1 MDPQQFVFEV
11 SPDAFQTDVVERS
24 NQAAIV
30 LLFWADQIPPSVA
43 QRQTLEALV
52 GGYGGR
58 VLLGLVDV
66 AQDPTLA
73 QHLRVQGLPAIRVVK
88 DGQIVEQVDG
98 PQDAEALKMLLEQLT
113 MSGGDIVRQQ
123 LDMMIE
129 QGDFDG
135 ALALLQQAINEE
147 PNNPVFKVEL
157 TDLLISMGDL
167 DGARTAL
174 STVPEDTEGRAKPQA
189 RLAFA
194 EEAASMGELEALR
207 AQIEAAS
214 ATEDLDA
221 RYQLS
226 IVAAA
231 AGHFEE
237 GLQNAM
243 VILQTDREY
252 RDDIG
257 RTTMIRM
264 FDALGKGSELATQYR
279 RRMFNYMH

>member
-1 MDPQQFVFEV
+1 MEPQQLVFEV

-24 NQAAIV
+24 KQVPIV
-30 LLFWADQIPPSVA
+30 LLFWADQIPPSVDTK
-43 QRQTLEALV
+43 QTLESLV
-52 GGYGGR
+52 SGFGGR
-58 VLLGLVDV
+58 ALLGLVDV

-88 DGQIVEQVDG
+88 DGQIVEQIDG
-98 PQDAEALKMLLEQLT
+98 PQDAETLKALLEQLT
-113 MSGGDIVRQQ
+113 MSGGDLVRQQ
-123 LDMMIE
+123 LDLMME

-135 ALALLQQAINEE
+135 ALALLQQAINDE
-147 PNNPVFKVEL
+147 PSNPLFKVEL
-157 TDLLISMGDL
+157 ANVLISKGDL

-174 STVPEDTEGRAKPQA
+174 STVPEDAEGRAKPQA

-194 EEAASMGELEALR
+194 DEAVDMGELEALR
-207 AQIEAAS
+207 AQLEAK
-214 ATEDLDA
+214 EDLDA
-221 RYQLS
+221 RYQLA

-243 VILQTDREY
+243 IVLQTDREY